1 MLYLQSGSREQ
12 WIVVLSSTFIYQ
24 PSFYSVQVPG
34 TQDIA
39 VHSWAL
45 PHSVNPVQKVP
56 RRHVQPELCPLA
68 AIPDAVSMKS
78 HNSPSQETLA
88 FQVFLM
94 YMLLLTFAV
103 FVVQKYFFHL
113 KRSKQAFKITMIQP
127 TWNGF
132 FKGQC
137 LGGWGLG
144 CVEPC
149 VWPCGDDTGGHGFP
163 EELAWCLALRC
174 VTVA

>member
-12 WIVVLSSTFIYQ
+12 RIVVLSSTFIYQ

-34 TQDIA
+34 TQLSFA
-39 VHSWAL
+39 T
-45 PHSVNPVQKVP
+45 SVNPVQKVP

-68 AIPDAVSMKS
+68 VTPDAVSMKS
-78 HNSPSQETLA
+78 HNSPSQEMLA

-113 KRSKQAFKITMIQP
+113 KRSRQAFKITMIQL

-137 LGGWGLG
+137 LGG
-144 CVEPC
+144 
-149 VWPCGDDTGGHGFP
+149 
-163 EELAWCLALRC
+163 
-174 VTVA
+174 